1 MECGLA
7 VLSFHHR
14 LAEFCNASL
23 KICGSILFICSNCL
37 EIYRIHK
44 NVSVNITFL
53 TNKTPFGS
61 EEEQRK
67 SIGFGYYNIV
77 WFIGKVPRKST

>member
-14 LAEFCNASL
+14 LAEFCNASF

-44 NVSVNITFL
+44 NIGV
-53 TNKTPFGS
+53 NKTF
-61 EEEQRK
+61 
-67 SIGFGYYNIV
+67 
-77 WFIGKVPRKST
+77 